1 MPRASAD
8 FVHQPVGVLT
18 SHATLVPKKSLAES
32 LSARGLSTAYSV
44 AVKRHHWIE
53 AVRGCELRQLQIGD
67 ARSHERKHKQNRT
80 FSFLALLQVL
90 NLVHGMA
97 KGEHFLPGMGLAG
110 SQPFLWFGTLCRDSS
125 FKVEAIVLSTRG
137 VTCGRSTPTSIF
149 RFFGP
154 NDSNFTLMVPQAYV
168 SWQHTPME
176 GWYVE
181 KRWRTTRT
189 ADFCFADWKKRSS
202 HSRWEVSSSNICKF
216 RICFLQS
223 ATTVHEVWER
233 QTQAIHRKGQWE
245 TIQGLNT
252 DLCELASMRS
262 VNQCALFHAY
272 F

>member
-67 ARSHERKHKQNRT
+67 ARNHGRKHKQNRT
-80 FSFLALLQVL
+80 FSFLALLPVL

-97 KGEHFLPGMGLAG
+97 KGEHFLIPGMGLAG

-137 VTCGRSTPTSIF
+137 VTCDQSSVFFCQTTLTSPWWCPRHTSPDSQPIWVIWGKKMKDNKDSRLVF
-149 RFFGP
+149 RR
-154 NDSNFTLMVPQAYV
+154 L
-168 SWQHTPME
+168 
-176 GWYVE
+176 
-181 KRWRTTRT
+181 R
-189 ADFCFADWKKRSS
+189 KKRSS
-202 HSRWEVSSSNICKF
+202 HSRWEGSFSNICKF
-216 RICFLQS
+216 QIRICFFQS
-223 ATTVHEVWER
+223 PQRSTKYGSDKHKQFIT
-233 QTQAIHRKGQWE
+233 KGN
-245 TIQGLNT
+245 GKPFR
-252 DLCELASMRS
+252 D
-262 VNQCALFHAY
+262 
-272 F
+272 